1 MVVGNGMLA
10 QYFDSYKDNDEV
22 VIFCS
27 GVSNS
32 NEVNDV
38 AFSREKDLLIST
50 VNTYKSRTVVYFS
63 SCDVMYA
70 RNIDKAYYYHK
81 LNMESV
87 IQSSAEKYYIFRLP
101 QVVGHSAN
109 NYSLIN
115 WFANSISNGDKINAW
130 GGAYKNLI
138 GIEEVFKL
146 SSYFIDNKTFEN
158 NIINIVNSRYYSIK
172 EIINTL
178 EKIINKRALIEYID
192 YGFRPNYSQEILKN
206 VTNKTKVVFDNQ
218 YLWKIMSLIYDRKS
232 D

>member
-1 MVVGNGMLA
+1 
-10 QYFDSYKDNDEV
+10 
-22 VIFCS
+22 
-27 GVSNS
+27 
-32 NEVNDV
+32 
-38 AFSREKDLLIST
+38 
-50 VNTYKSRTVVYFS
+50 
-63 SCDVMYA
+63 
-70 RNIDKAYYYHK
+70 
-81 LNMESV
+81 MESV
-87 IQSSAEKYYIFRLP
+87 VQSSVEKYYIFRLP